1 MPNPLEHRE
10 HETGPVHAT
19 RDVRQG
25 HIVLRKPWERSVFIA
40 GLVGAIVLGLVLVL
54 IGVHFGQAYSD
65 HHASGQIGQPAQ
77 TGLIKS

>member
-1 MPNPLEHRE
+1 MPNPLERRE
-10 HETGPVHAT
+10 HETPPVHTA

-25 HIVLRKPWERSVFIA
+25 DIVLRKPWERGVFIG
-40 GLVGAIVLGLVLVL
+40 GLVGAIVLALALVL

-65 HHASGQIGQPAQ
+65 HHASGQIGQPAH